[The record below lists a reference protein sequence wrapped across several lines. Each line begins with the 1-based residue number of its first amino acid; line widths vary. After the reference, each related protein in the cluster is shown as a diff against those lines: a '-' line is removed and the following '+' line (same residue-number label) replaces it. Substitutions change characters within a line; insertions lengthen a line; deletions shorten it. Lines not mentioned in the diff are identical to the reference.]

1 MHTTSLSVIKSARE
15 KSCTR
20 QNKHLHGSGT
30 WLLLTAA
37 EPSTYLAQQL
47 NAMQTDVAELQN
59 ALQGSALRY
68 ADLMVQRFTSEPRVS
83 MVIEAGDEATAVM
96 SRLQALETRSTGAM
110 TTVPQRFRGKEAT
123 EYKPQTWSGEK
134 GSES

>member
-20 QNKHLHGSGT
+20 QNKHLHSGGT
-30 WLLLTAA
+30 WILLTAV

-68 ADLMVQRFTSEPRVS
+68 ADLMVPLFTSEPRVS
-83 MVIEAGDEATAVM
+83 MVIEADDEATAVM
-96 SRLQALETRSTGAM
+96 SRLQALER
-110 TTVPQRFRGKEAT
+110 EA
-123 EYKPQTWSGEK
+123 PVR
-134 GSES
+134 